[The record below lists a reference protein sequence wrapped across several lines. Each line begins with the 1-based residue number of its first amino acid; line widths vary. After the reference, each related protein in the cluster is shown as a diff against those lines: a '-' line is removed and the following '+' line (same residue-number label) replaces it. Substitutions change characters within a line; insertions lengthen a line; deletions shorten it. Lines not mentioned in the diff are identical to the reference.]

1 MALFGPG
8 SATTVIATAATI
20 VYTATSAGTAQNPVI
35 INQGPNTFAVGTSS
49 VTYAT
54 GLLVAP
60 GEQLNKIGT
69 EATYYAICNTSKSSL
84 ALSGLAT
91 VDSVV

>member
-8 SATTVIATAATI
+8 SASTVVATAATI
-20 VYTATSAGTAQNPVI
+20 VYTKTSGGLQQNPTVI
-35 INQGPNTFAVGTSS
+35 NTGANTFAVGTSS

-60 GEQLNKIGT
+60 GNQVTLQGT
-69 EATYYAICNTSKSSL
+69 EISIYAICNTSKTST
-84 ALSGLAT
+84 ALSGLGT
-91 VDSVV
+91 VVSVD

>member
-8 SATTVIATAATI
+8 SATTVSTAATQ
-20 VYTATSAGTAQNPVI
+20 VYTVTSGGVQVNPTV
-35 INQGPNTFAVGTSS
+35 INQGPSTFAVGTSS

-60 GEQLNKIGT
+60 GDQVTLTGT
-69 EATYYAICNTSKSSL
+69 EINIYAICNTSKSSL

>member
-20 VYTATSAGTAQNPVI
+20 VYTTTSGGVQVNPTVI
-35 INQGPNTFAVGTSS
+35 NTGGNTFAVGTSS

-60 GEQLNKIGT
+60 GDQVTLTGT
-69 EATYYAICNTSKSSL
+69 EINIYAICNTSKSSS

>member
-8 SATTVIATAATI
+8 SATTVIATAATQ
-20 VYTATSAGTAQNPVI
+20 VYTVSSAGTAQNPTV
-35 INQGPNTFAVGTSS
+35 INQGANTFAVGTSS

-60 GEQLNKIGT
+60 GNQVTLTGT
-69 EATYYAICNTSKSSL
+69 EIAIYAICNTGKGSL
-84 ALSGLAT
+84 ALTGLAT